1 MDIPLLNVQNISKN
15 IKITKMLFLKKNIN
29 ILNAINFELN
39 QAETLVIMGENGS
52 GKSTLIKIL
61 AGITEASSGLIEIN
75 GDRNIFYNSSH
86 RTRLI
91 RMIFSY
97 SSDSLN
103 PSLKIGDILE
113 NTLKTNTNMNS
124 TERKVRVNN
133 ILKKVGLISEH
144 ASFYSSMLS
153 AGQKQRVM
161 IARSLILQPSIII
174 SDESING
181 LDISIRAQILN
192 LLIDLQKEMGLSY
205 IFISQNVDLAK
216 HLSDKVIILKNG
228 EIVEQGPTKD
238 VLFNPQQSYT
248 KKIIS
253 FE

>member
-1 MDIPLLNVQNISKN
+1 
-15 IKITKMLFLKKNIN
+15 
-29 ILNAINFELN
+29 
-39 QAETLVIMGENGS
+39 
-52 GKSTLIKIL
+52 
-61 AGITEASSGLIEIN
+61 
-75 GDRNIFYNSSH
+75 
-86 RTRLI
+86 
-91 RMIFSY
+91 MIFSY

-113 NTLKTNTNMNS
+113 NPLKTNTNMNS
-124 TERKVRVNN
+124 NERKIRVNN
-133 ILKKVGLISEH
+133 ILKKVGLLSEH
-144 ASFYSSMLS
+144 ATFYSSMLS

-238 VLFNPQQSYT
+238 VLFNPQENYT

>member
-1 MDIPLLNVQNISKN
+1 MNER
-15 IKITKMLFLKKNIN
+15 MR
-29 ILNAINFELN
+29 
-39 QAETLVIMGENGS
+39 ETH
-52 GKSTLIKIL
+52 
-61 AGITEASSGLIEIN
+61 
-75 GDRNIFYNSSH
+75 DC
-86 RTRLI
+86 
-91 RMIFSY
+91 MI
-97 SSDSLN
+97 DCMQ
-103 PSLKIGDILE
+103 E
-113 NTLKTNTNMNS
+113 CT
-124 TERKVRVNN
+124 
-133 ILKKVGLISEH
+133 
-144 ASFYSSMLS
+144 
-153 AGQKQRVM
+153 
-161 IARSLILQPSIII
+161 
-174 SDESING
+174 DESING